1 MATNDVLNRLEN
13 WLDKTKSGPLLH
25 SDGRMSAWDMD
36 TYRALRNA
44 APALIRLARGAMEMV
59 GCAER
64 CEKGEDIS
72 QAQVD
77 AMGAEIES
85 AAKALGEVR
94 L

>member
-1 MATNDVLNRLEN
+1 MATNVLDRLEALLAKVKVGPVFN
-13 WLDKTKSGPLLH
+13 ASGM
-25 SDGRMSAWDMD
+25 MSTWDID
-36 TYRALRNA
+36 AYLSLRNA

>member
-1 MATNDVLNRLEN
+1 MATEHDVLDRLERM
-13 WLDKTKSGPLLH
+13 LE
-25 SDGRMSAWDMD
+25 DGAKEGGIA
-36 TYRALRNA
+36 YLAAGHALRDA

-64 CEKGEDIS
+64 AEKGEDIS

-77 AMGAEIES
+77 AMGAEIEA
-85 AAKALGEVR
+85 AAKALAEVR